1 MKNIIFVSLIFS
13 AFSLFAQ
20 QAKKPTLM
28 ILPSDNR
35 CTVRYFTKT
44 YDNQEG
50 KVVSADY
57 RRAFLEDSKLS
68 PVSVEN
74 ILMLL
79 YYTIKVESRI

>member
-1 MKNIIFVSLIFS
+1 MPNRSFTKFMIGIFLLFPTY
-13 AFSLFAQ
+13 LFAQ

-44 YDNQEG
+44 YDNQGG

-57 RRAFLEDSKLS
+57 CRAFLEDSELS
-68 PVSVEN
+68 PVINKEYSNVYN
-74 ILMLL
+74 
-79 YYTIKVESRI
+79 ES

>member
-1 MKNIIFVSLIFS
+1 MNRFRFYIEVVCLFITLPF
-13 AFSLFAQ
+13 FAQ

-44 YDNQEG
+44 YDNQGG

-57 RRAFLEDSKLS
+57 CRAFLEDSELS
-68 PVSVEN
+68 PVINKEYSNVYN
-74 ILMLL
+74 
-79 YYTIKVESRI
+79 ES